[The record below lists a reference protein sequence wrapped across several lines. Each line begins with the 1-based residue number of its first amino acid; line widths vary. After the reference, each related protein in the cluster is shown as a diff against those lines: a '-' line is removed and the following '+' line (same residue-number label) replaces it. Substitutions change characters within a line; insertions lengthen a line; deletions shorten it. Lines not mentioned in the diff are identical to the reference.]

1 MDWRRL
7 LPLTVVNLIRTA
19 TRAVIGVT
27 LVMMSLFVGWFTYSL
42 LSHLKGF
49 LARTIFGHEW

>member
-7 LPLTVVNLIRTA
+7 VPLTVGSLIRSA

-27 LVMMSLFVGWFTYSL
+27 LVMAALFVGWFTYSL
-42 LSHLKGF
+42 LNHLKGF
-49 LARTIFGHEW
+49 LARTLFGHEW